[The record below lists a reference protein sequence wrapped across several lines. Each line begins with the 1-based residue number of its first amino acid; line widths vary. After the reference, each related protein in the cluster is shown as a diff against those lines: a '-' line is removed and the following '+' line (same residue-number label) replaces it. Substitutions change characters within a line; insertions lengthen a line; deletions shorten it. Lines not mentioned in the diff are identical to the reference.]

1 MTAPQPTAVS
11 RLTENE
17 KVCLRRWLDHQTA
30 KEMAIDLG
38 ISPHAVEK
46 RLKMA
51 RAKLGVSSSLEA
63 ARLLAAHE
71 RKGTAENR
79 GYQPA
84 DLDHS
89 SIAVETQVQRRPWRS
104 YATGGTI
111 MLILA
116 GLALFQTVPTNEQLP
131 NDKAPPPERVAA
143 SAEQVTAFL
152 GDSFD
157 ILDRDHS
164 GFLEASEMP
173 PVQVRV
179 GSPGNLRAVD
189 QAAARAMWMERGD
202 TDGDGRISKT
212 EYIAASRPP
221 FDHGGIPADWKPR
234 SKRGD

>member
-1 MTAPQPTAVS
+1 M
-11 RLTENE
+11 
-17 KVCLRRWLDHQTA
+17 CLRRWLDHQTA
-30 KEMAIDLG
+30 KEIALDLG

-71 RKGTAENR
+71 QEGTAENR

-89 SIAVETQVQRRPWRS
+89 SPMVENTVQRRPWRS

-116 GLALFQTVPTNEQLP
+116 GLALFQTVPTDEQAFNEKAGQL
-131 NDKAPPPERVAA
+131 PERVAA
-143 SAEQVTAFL
+143 SAEQVSAFL
-152 GDSFD
+152 GNSFD
-157 ILDRDHS
+157 LLDRDHS

-173 PVQVRV
+173 PVKVRV
-179 GSPGNLRAVD
+179 GPPGNLRAVD
-189 QAAARAMWMERGD
+189 QAAARATWMKRGD
-202 TDGDGRISKT
+202 TDGDGRISET
-212 EYIAASRPP
+212 EYIAASRSP
-221 FDHGGIPADWKPR
+221 FDHGGIPVDWRPR
-234 SKRGD
+234 SEWGD